1 MKRISLLLIITFIFY
16 HLTKN
21 GLLAIILLSY
31 FDPIIYKL
39 ASDWQDLASLDVE
52 FPTTYSALLPLIFFF
67 KLG

>member
-1 MKRISLLLIITFIFY
+1 MKRISLQLIITFIFY

-39 ASDWQDLASLDVE
+39 ASDWQHLSSLDVE
-52 FPTTYSALLPLIFFF
+52 FPPTYTALLPLFFF